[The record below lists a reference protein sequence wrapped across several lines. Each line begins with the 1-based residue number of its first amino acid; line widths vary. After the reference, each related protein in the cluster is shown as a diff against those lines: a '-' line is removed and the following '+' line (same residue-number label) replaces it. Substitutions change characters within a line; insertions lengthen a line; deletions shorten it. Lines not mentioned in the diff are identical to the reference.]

1 MSPHPSPRRIVVI
14 GNGMVG
20 ARLAEEIARLD
31 PDGTRVDLRVVG
43 AEHHPAYNR
52 VLLPQVL
59 AGTHTPEQIR
69 LPIPHT
75 PGVNVRTGV
84 TATRVD
90 TTRGRVEL
98 DEGTHLDFDDLVL
111 ATGARAALP
120 PIPGVNTPDNTP
132 GTGVCALRDL
142 DDCERALSLV
152 RPGAPVV
159 VLGGG
164 VLGLETA
171 RGLVER
177 GARVSLVESSPWIM
191 RRQIDRPAAHILAR
205 LYQDLGVSVHS
216 WRVAHRWIPTTG
228 LELDDGRV
236 LAGDA
241 LMVTAGVRA
250 NVELAKDAGIEVE
263 HGVVVDDHLTTS
275 HSRVHAIGDCAQHPG
290 GGAGLIRP
298 GWEQAAVLA
307 HRLTGAEPG
316 ARYRGARPQT
326 RLKAQGIELTAFG
339 RVQEEDEGPQVE
351 TVTVSDPHGG
361 RYAKLSV
368 RHERVVG
375 AVLLGFPEAAA
386 TLSQLYDTA
395 APVPADRLALVQ
407 GRPLPTTDERTPA
420 PAPVCRCNAV
430 GAEEIEQAWSQG
442 ARTRQ
447 AIAEHTRATTG
458 CGGCVRDVDALLAGL
473 GRAGP
478 IPTPA
483 SVP

>member
-1 MSPHPSPRRIVVI
+1 MSTHPPPRRIVVI

-20 ARLAEEIARLD
+20 ARLAEEVAHLD

-43 AEHHPAYNR
+43 TEHHPAYNR
-52 VLLPQVL
+52 VLLSQVL
-59 AGTHTPEQIR
+59 AGTHTPQQIR
-69 LPIPHT
+69 LPVPDT
-75 PGVNVRTGV
+75 PGVSVRTGV
-84 TATRVD
+84 TATSID
-90 TTRGRVEL
+90 TTHRRLRL
-98 DEGTHLDFDDLVL
+98 DDGTHLTFDELVL

-120 PIPGVNTPDNTP
+120 PITGVSGHQGAPAE
-132 GTGVCALRDL
+132 GVCALRDL
-142 DDCERALSLV
+142 DDCQRVLSLV

-164 VLGLETA
+164 VLGLEAA
-171 RGLVER
+171 RGLVGR

-205 LYQDLGVSVHS
+205 RYEALGVNVHS
-216 WRVAHRWIPTTG
+216 WRVASRWIPGTG

-241 LMVTAGVRA
+241 LVVTAGVRA
-250 NVELAKDAGIEVE
+250 NTELAKDAGIEVE

-290 GGAGLIRP
+290 GGAGLVGP

-307 HRLTGAEPG
+307 RRLTGVEPG
-316 ARYRGARPQT
+316 ARYRGARPLT

-339 RVQEEDEGPQVE
+339 RVQEEDDGPEVE

-368 RHERVVG
+368 ERDRVVG

-386 TLSQLYDTA
+386 TLAQLYDTA
-395 APVPADRLALVQ
+395 MPVPADRLALVQ
-407 GRPLPTTDERTPA
+407 GHPAHTPHEQDPA
-420 PAPVCRCNAV
+420 PALVCRCNAV
-430 GAEEIEQAWSQG
+430 GREEIEQAWLDG
-442 ARTRQ
+442 ARTRET
-447 AIAEHTRATTG
+447 IAHRTRATTG
-458 CGGCVRDVDALLAGL
+458 CGGCVRDVDALLEGMDGANTT
-473 GRAGP
+473 P
-478 IPTPA
+478 TTIP
-483 SVP
+483 